1 MFLKVKKSFLKDDKI
16 PLDSTFKTAYT
27 GNHIGGIMI
36 IIDRNAEI
44 LGEWY
49 ESHLIVSRMT
59 VDNYNTW
66 RLPTIEE
73 LISISQQDND
83 FTLSNY
89 WTSDEDDEYAI
100 QYSFADGTTSR
111 RMKTRVAFVRAVR
124 DE

>member
-1 MFLKVKKSFLKDDKI
+1 LFLKVKKSFLKDDKI
-16 PLDSTFKTAYT
+16 PLDSTLKSQYT

-59 VDNYNTW
+59 VDNYTNW

-89 WTSDEDDEYAI
+89 WASDEDDEYAI

-124 DE
+124 DA

>member
-1 MFLKVKKSFLKDDKI
+1 
-16 PLDSTFKTAYT
+16 
-27 GNHIGGIMI
+27 MI

-59 VDNYNTW
+59 VDNYTNW

-89 WTSDEDDEYAI
+89 WASDEDDEYAI

>member
-1 MFLKVKKSFLKDDKI
+1 
-16 PLDSTFKTAYT
+16 
-27 GNHIGGIMI
+27 MI

-59 VDNYNTW
+59 VDNYTNW

-89 WTSDEDDEYAI
+89 WASDEDDEYAI

-124 DE
+124 DA

>member
-1 MFLKVKKSFLKDDKI
+1 
-16 PLDSTFKTAYT
+16 
-27 GNHIGGIMI
+27 MI
-36 IIDRNAEI
+36 IASNQTELMA
-44 LGEWY
+44 EWY

-59 VDNYNTW
+59 VDNYTNW

-89 WTSDEDDEYAI
+89 WASDEDDEYAI
-100 QYSFADGTTSR
+100 QHSFADGTTSR